1 MQRIQKAVL
10 LLETMKTISK
20 IFILLIP
27 FYIEA
32 NEVLVKKFEILNN
45 NQPISFVNSRASS
58 LANQVIRDHA
68 YLIFIDPKKDSNFY
82 SSCWKKFIINR
93 KINIDVTENVYGL
106 IKKTRSSYFY
116 EVYLQPSKIKVR
128 GVSSNTFKT
137 FCQTSFAS

>member
-1 MQRIQKAVL
+1 
-10 LLETMKTISK
+10 MKTISSL
-20 IFILLIP
+20 FLLLFALTTHAENI
-27 FYIEA
+27 
-32 NEVLVKKFEILNN
+32 VVKSFEIENR
-45 NQPISFVNSRASS
+45 NQQVSFVNAKASA
-58 LANQVIRDHA
+58 LANRVIRDHA
-68 YLIFIDPKKDSNFY
+68 YLFFIDPKKDSEFY

>member
-1 MQRIQKAVL
+1 
-10 LLETMKTISK
+10 MKTISR

-68 YLIFIDPKKDSNFY
+68 YLIFIDPKKDSDFF
-82 SSCWKKFIINR
+82 SSCWKKFLINQ
-93 KINIDVTENVYGL
+93 KISIEVTENAHQLV
-106 IKKTRSSYFY
+106 KKTQNKYFY
-116 EVYLQPSKIKVR
+116 EIYLVPSKIKVR
-128 GVSSNTFKT
+128 GVSSKT
-137 FCQTSFAS
+137 YNNFCKP

>member
-1 MQRIQKAVL
+1 
-10 LLETMKTISK
+10 MKTISK

-32 NEVLVKKFEILNN
+32 NEVLVKKFEILNT

-68 YLIFIDPKKDSNFY
+68 YLFFLDPKKDTDFN
-82 SSCWKKFIINR
+82 SSCWKKFLINR
-93 KINIDVTENVYGL
+93 KISIDVTENVHRL
-106 IKKTRSSYFY
+106 VKKTQNNYFY
-116 EVYLQPSKIKVR
+116 EVYLLPSKIKVR